1 MNEYAIIAYPKVLG
15 DLDSI
20 YQDGIRVIKAFN
32 KVEIEIINGAGIAI
46 DYVVYITN
54 HPGAFTD
61 VELEFK

>member
-54 HPGAFTD
+54 NPGAFTD